1 MLERFRL
8 DGRVALVTGAS
19 RNIGAGISRMLA
31 EAGAALILNA
41 RTAAPLAALA
51 EELRARHGVRVTT
64 LAADLSQAEGR
75 ARLVAAA
82 ADRVDVLVNN
92 ATGGGRPEHSLAT
105 TSAQWREA
113 MDVNVMAPFELCGA
127 VVPGMRGRGRGTIV
141 NVLSTAAFTVV
152 PPMLAYAA
160 AKSALWTMTRY
171 LARECAPA
179 VRVNAVCPGTVQEG
193 GGFKVPSWETLV
205 PQTALGRVGA
215 PEEVAAAVLYLAS
228 DASSY
233 TTGQV
238 LFVDG
243 GRVMLP

>member
-1 MLERFRL
+1 
-8 DGRVALVTGAS
+8 
-19 RNIGAGISRMLA
+19 
-31 EAGAALILNA
+31 
-41 RTAAPLAALA
+41 
-51 EELRARHGVRVTT
+51 
-64 LAADLSQAEGR
+64 
-75 ARLVAAA
+75 
-82 ADRVDVLVNN
+82 
-92 ATGGGRPEHSLAT
+92 
-105 TSAQWREA
+105 
-113 MDVNVMAPFELCGA
+113 
-127 VVPGMRGRGRGTIV
+127 
-141 NVLSTAAFTVV
+141 
-152 PPMLAYAA
+152 
-160 AKSALWTMTRY
+160 
-171 LARECAPA
+171 